1 MNDERSDEY
10 SNRNTGINALAAA
23 IVNQAYDDIV
33 VSGIYLE
40 MAKKGIEQYKH
51 TSVGIYNAEK
61 NYRDAVKF
69 FGSPWQR
76 MLADIDGK
84 MFLEKAE
91 KDIDAGVKEWLT
103 DWYLT
108 PIKKRKQL
116 ISNAGEDAERVREEI
131 ERRIDQIE
139 GMPDGNDKTIV
150 KMYFVNGKRMQRIM
164 PMIGIP
170 YGNAK
175 KAKRKAFTK
184 FFDMYLD
191 GISDYSIFEIG
202 GKND

>member
-1 MNDERSDEY
+1 MNDERNDEY

-33 VSGIYLE
+33 VSGIYIE
-40 MAKKGIEQYKH
+40 MAKKGIEKYKH
-51 TSVGIYNAEK
+51 TSAGIYNAEK

-84 MFLEKAE
+84 MFLAKAE
-91 KDIDAGVKEWLT
+91 KDIASGVKERVV

-108 PIKKRKQL
+108 PIKRRKML
-116 ISNAGEDAERVREEI
+116 INNAGDDADGIRLEI
-131 ERRIDQIE
+131 ERRMNQIE
-139 GMPDGNDKTIV
+139 TMPDGNDKTIV
-150 KMYFVNGKRMQRIM
+150 RMYFVQGKRMQKIM
-164 PMIGIP
+164 PTIGIP

-175 KAKRKAFTK
+175 KAKRMAFTR

>member
-1 MNDERSDEY
+1 MNDERNDEY

-69 FGSPWQR
+69 FNSPWQR

-84 MFLEKAE
+84 MFLAKAE
-91 KDIDAGVKEWLT
+91 KDIDAGVKERLT

-116 ISNAGEDAERVREEI
+116 ISNARDDESVRNEI
-131 ERRIDQIE
+131 KRRMDQIE
-139 GMPDGNDKTIV
+139 GMTDGNDKTIV

-164 PMIGIP
+164 PTIGIP
-170 YGNAK
+170 YGSEK
-175 KAKRKAFTK
+175 KKKRKAFTR